1 MVESKKPMIVLSF
14 HDCELHCCHL
24 DGFQSNTNGLLKR
37 LEQIETIFRS
47 KPAHAKY
54 RIWFNMDKSNLNS
67 DTMQLI
73 AESISRIEEHIN
85 KIAFVGLCGVSRRRF
100 DAKLQ
105 NTLKENILHSYF
117 KDAEA
122 AKEWLV

>member
-24 DGFQSNTNGLLKR
+24 DGYHF
-37 LEQIETIFRS
+37 
-47 KPAHAKY
+47 
-54 RIWFNMDKSNLNS
+54 
-67 DTMQLI
+67 
-73 AESISRIEEHIN
+73 
-85 KIAFVGLCGVSRRRF
+85 
-100 DAKLQ
+100 
-105 NTLKENILHSYF
+105 YF